1 MQKVN
6 ILFPCVLQ
14 MYSESSCVQKVN
26 ILFPCVL
33 QMYSKSSCVQ
43 KVNILFPC
51 VLQMY
56 SKSSRQCEMKAR
68 LHHFESLYHD
78 LQYENAAL
86 RSELQRKG
94 VDIVE
99 LLAQKK
105 QPVVDA
111 NANTSQSSH
120 ESAAGPRS
128 GIERSPGK
136 LKVAV
141 EGGGGG
147 GGSAQPLLLPQ
158 APSRP
163 PKTLP
168 PKKERDLIVE

>member
-1 MQKVN
+1 M
-6 ILFPCVLQ
+6 F
-14 MYSESSCVQKVN
+14 
-26 ILFPCVL
+26 
-33 QMYSKSSCVQ
+33 
-43 KVNILFPC
+43 
-51 VLQMY
+51 

-128 GIERSPGK
+128 GVERSPGK

-147 GGSAQPLLLPQ
+147 GSSAQPLLLPQ
-158 APSRP
+158 VPSRP

-168 PKKERDLIVE
+168 PKKERDLIVEWVEGGGGGKSGGLPFPFFWRKKTKAALPPWMEQNFILDVCVCVCVCVWEWV

>member
-1 MQKVN
+1 
-6 ILFPCVLQ
+6 
-14 MYSESSCVQKVN
+14 MY
-26 ILFPCVL
+26 
-33 QMYSKSSCVQ
+33 
-43 KVNILFPC
+43 
-51 VLQMY
+51 
-56 SKSSRQCEMKAR
+56 KSSRQCEMKAR

-111 NANTSQSSH
+111 NANNPSH
-120 ESAAGPRS
+120 ESAAGARS
-128 GIERSPGK
+128 SIELSPEK

-147 GGSAQPLLLPQ
+147 GSSAQPLLLPQ

>member
-1 MQKVN
+1 
-6 ILFPCVLQ
+6 
-14 MYSESSCVQKVN
+14 
-26 ILFPCVL
+26 
-33 QMYSKSSCVQ
+33 MYSKSSCVQ
-43 KVNILFPC
+43 KVNFLFPC